1 MVGINMEDV
10 IGVLQTC
17 KWYLVALGILL
28 VIAVAVAVG
37 AHWIGKPLRGLV
49 RGNAVLGAILSIV
62 VVVNLIV
69 LIPMST
75 LIGMAFSERATV
87 SEGTT
92 EEAKQLSERIAEEGF
107 ALLKNDDG
115 LLPLDGV
122 DSINLFGWASENPS
136 YAGGGSG
143 GINDLYEKVSIQQS
157 LEDAGFRV
165 NQDLADFYAEYSDRP
180 EMSINKQSWSLPEP
194 PIDSYPQELIDGAKA
209 FSDVAVITLSR
220 AASEGQNDLPT
231 DVSQAKFESNS
242 TAYQD
247 FEAGEHY
254 LKLSQTEEDL
264 VDMVCGNF
272 DNVIVLVNSANPMEL
287 GFLDQ
292 HEQIK
297 SAIWCPGPGHAGFSA
312 LGRIL
317 NGEVNPSGRTTDTLV
332 YDMTRTPWWN
342 SAVKTDYSNMK
353 DMTVQ
358 GMNAGVPQDFS
369 PAYLDYTEGIYVGY
383 KFYETAADEGL
394 IDYDSVVQ
402 FPFGHGLSYTTFDQS
417 MSDITEDGDGLSFEV
432 TVTNTGD
439 VAGKDVVEVYYNP
452 PYTNGGIEKAA
463 ANLLDERKTDL
474 LEPGESQTINLTFT
488 PDDLASYDYED
499 AKAWVLETGDY
510 TISVNADSHTE
521 LDSRVW
527 TVADEI
533 VYDGEDTHNGDLA
546 AANNEFD
553 DANGGLPYLSRADHF
568 ANYEEATAK
577 GSDVLP
583 DDLRAQYHINE
594 NFDYTTY
601 LDPEAQMPTTGAR
614 NGVQL
619 ADLRGVDIDDP
630 QWDELLD
637 EMSVRDMVD
646 LTSLAGYQ
654 TPAVESIGKVQVID
668 ADGPAAINNNF
679 TGDGSIGF
687 GVATLIAMTWN
698 PDLVHDY
705 GEMMGRMCREMNIA
719 GWYAPGVNIHRS
731 PFGGRNYEFYSED
744 GTLSGI
750 MATAAIQGCQ
760 SQGVY
765 AFIKHFA
772 LYDGN
777 SKMVSVWSNEQA
789 VREIYLKPFEMGVK
803 DGGAQA
809 LMVSWNYI
817 GIKWAGEWSNLL
829 QTVLRDE
836 WGFKGM
842 AISDYFRDN
851 GHGFMNADAALA
863 NGVDAMLST
872 YGSGPNVP
880 QDTSDASTVQ
890 YLREASRHI
899 LYTVVN
905 SWVYENGAPQTGL
918 EPWKMAVIGI
928 DAVIGL
934 LLIGAEAL
942 MVRGYLR
949 RRRG

>member
-17 KWYLVALGILL
+17 KWYLVALGVLL

-107 ALLKNDDG
+107 VLLKNDDG

-209 FSDVAVITLSR
+209 FSDVAVVTFSR

-247 FEAGEHY
+247 FETGEHY

-287 GFLDQ
+287 GFLDRY
-292 HEQIK
+292 EQIK

-332 YDMTRTPWWN
+332 YDMTQTPWWN

-417 MSDITEDGDGLSFEV
+417 MSDITENGDELSFEV

-452 PYTNGGIEKAA
+452 PYTNGGIEKAT

-499 AKAWVLETGDY
+499 AKAWVLE
-510 TISVNADSHTE
+510 AE

-533 VYDGEDTHNGDLA
+533 VYDGEDTHNGDLVA
-546 AANNEFD
+546 ATNEFD

-619 ADLRGVDIDDP
+619 ADLRGVDVDDP

-637 EMSVRDMVD
+637 EMSVRDLVD

>member
-28 VIAVAVAVG
+28 VISVAVAVG

-49 RGNAVLGAILSIV
+49 RGNALLGAILSIV

-87 SEGTT
+87 SKGTT
-92 EEAKQLSERIAEEGF
+92 EEAEQLSERIAEEGF
-107 ALLKNDDG
+107 VLLKNDDG

-157 LEDAGFRV
+157 LEDAGFQV

-194 PIDSYPQELIDGAKA
+194 PVDSYPQELIDGARD
-209 FSDVAVITLSR
+209 FSDVAIITFSR

-242 TAYQD
+242 TEYQD

-332 YDMTRTPWWN
+332 YDMTQTPWWN

-358 GMNAGVPQDFS
+358 GMNVGVPQDFS

-417 MSDITEDGDGLSFEV
+417 MGDIAENGDELSFEV

-439 VAGKDVVEVYYNP
+439 AAGKDVVEVYYNP
-452 PYTNGGIEKAA
+452 PYTNGGIEKAT
-463 ANLLDERKTDL
+463 ANLLDEQKTDL
-474 LEPGESQTINLTFT
+474 LEPGESQTIDFTFT

-499 AKAWVLETGDY
+499 AKAWVLEAGDY
-510 TISVNADSHTE
+510 TISINADSHTE

-527 TVADEI
+527 TVDDDI
-533 VYDGEDTHNGDLA
+533 VYNGENTHNGDLVA
-546 AANNEFD
+546 AVNEFD
-553 DANGGLPYLSRADHF
+553 DANGDLPYLSRADHF
-568 ANYEEATAK
+568 ANYEEAAAK

-601 LDPEAQMPTTGAR
+601 LDPDAQMPTTGAR
-614 NGVQL
+614 N
-619 ADLRGVDIDDP
+619 
-630 QWDELLD
+630 
-637 EMSVRDMVD
+637 
-646 LTSLAGYQ
+646 
-654 TPAVESIGKVQVID
+654 
-668 ADGPAAINNNF
+668 
-679 TGDGSIGF
+679 
-687 GVATLIAMTWN
+687 
-698 PDLVHDY
+698 
-705 GEMMGRMCREMNIA
+705 
-719 GWYAPGVNIHRS
+719 
-731 PFGGRNYEFYSED
+731 
-744 GTLSGI
+744 
-750 MATAAIQGCQ
+750 
-760 SQGVY
+760 
-765 AFIKHFA
+765 
-772 LYDGN
+772 
-777 SKMVSVWSNEQA
+777 
-789 VREIYLKPFEMGVK
+789 
-803 DGGAQA
+803 
-809 LMVSWNYI
+809 
-817 GIKWAGEWSNLL
+817 
-829 QTVLRDE
+829 
-836 WGFKGM
+836 
-842 AISDYFRDN
+842 
-851 GHGFMNADAALA
+851 
-863 NGVDAMLST
+863 
-872 YGSGPNVP
+872 
-880 QDTSDASTVQ
+880 
-890 YLREASRHI
+890 
-899 LYTVVN
+899 
-905 SWVYENGAPQTGL
+905 
-918 EPWKMAVIGI
+918 
-928 DAVIGL
+928 
-934 LLIGAEAL
+934 
-942 MVRGYLR
+942 
-949 RRRG
+949 

>member
-1 MVGINMEDV
+1 M
-10 IGVLQTC
+10 
-17 KWYLVALGILL
+17 
-28 VIAVAVAVG
+28 
-37 AHWIGKPLRGLV
+37 
-49 RGNAVLGAILSIV
+49 
-62 VVVNLIV
+62 
-69 LIPMST
+69 
-75 LIGMAFSERATV
+75 
-87 SEGTT
+87 
-92 EEAKQLSERIAEEGF
+92 
-107 ALLKNDDG
+107 
-115 LLPLDGV
+115 
-122 DSINLFGWASENPS
+122 
-136 YAGGGSG
+136 
-143 GINDLYEKVSIQQS
+143 
-157 LEDAGFRV
+157 
-165 NQDLADFYAEYSDRP
+165 
-180 EMSINKQSWSLPEP
+180 
-194 PIDSYPQELIDGAKA
+194 
-209 FSDVAVITLSR
+209 
-220 AASEGQNDLPT
+220 
-231 DVSQAKFESNS
+231 
-242 TAYQD
+242 
-247 FEAGEHY
+247 
-254 LKLSQTEEDL
+254 
-264 VDMVCGNF
+264 
-272 DNVIVLVNSANPMEL
+272 
-287 GFLDQ
+287 
-292 HEQIK
+292 
-297 SAIWCPGPGHAGFSA
+297 
-312 LGRIL
+312 
-317 NGEVNPSGRTTDTLV
+317 
-332 YDMTRTPWWN
+332 
-342 SAVKTDYSNMK
+342 
-353 DMTVQ
+353 
-358 GMNAGVPQDFS
+358 
-369 PAYLDYTEGIYVGY
+369 
-383 KFYETAADEGL
+383 
-394 IDYDSVVQ
+394 
-402 FPFGHGLSYTTFDQS
+402 
-417 MSDITEDGDGLSFEV
+417 
-432 TVTNTGD
+432 
-439 VAGKDVVEVYYNP
+439 
-452 PYTNGGIEKAA
+452 
-463 ANLLDERKTDL
+463 
-474 LEPGESQTINLTFT
+474 
-488 PDDLASYDYED
+488 
-499 AKAWVLETGDY
+499 
-510 TISVNADSHTE
+510 
-521 LDSRVW
+521 
-527 TVADEI
+527 
-533 VYDGEDTHNGDLA
+533 
-546 AANNEFD
+546 
-553 DANGGLPYLSRADHF
+553 
-568 ANYEEATAK
+568 
-577 GSDVLP
+577 
-583 DDLRAQYHINE
+583 
-594 NFDYTTY
+594 
-601 LDPEAQMPTTGAR
+601 
-614 NGVQL
+614 QL
-619 ADLRGVDIDDP
+619 ADLRGVDVDDP

-637 EMSVRDMVD
+637 EMSVRDLVD

>member
-1 MVGINMEDV
+1 
-10 IGVLQTC
+10 
-17 KWYLVALGILL
+17 
-28 VIAVAVAVG
+28 
-37 AHWIGKPLRGLV
+37 
-49 RGNAVLGAILSIV
+49 
-62 VVVNLIV
+62 
-69 LIPMST
+69 
-75 LIGMAFSERATV
+75 
-87 SEGTT
+87 
-92 EEAKQLSERIAEEGF
+92 
-107 ALLKNDDG
+107 
-115 LLPLDGV
+115 
-122 DSINLFGWASENPS
+122 
-136 YAGGGSG
+136 
-143 GINDLYEKVSIQQS
+143 
-157 LEDAGFRV
+157 
-165 NQDLADFYAEYSDRP
+165 
-180 EMSINKQSWSLPEP
+180 
-194 PIDSYPQELIDGAKA
+194 
-209 FSDVAVITLSR
+209 
-220 AASEGQNDLPT
+220 
-231 DVSQAKFESNS
+231 
-242 TAYQD
+242 
-247 FEAGEHY
+247 
-254 LKLSQTEEDL
+254 
-264 VDMVCGNF
+264 MVCGNF

-287 GFLDQ
+287 GFLDRY
-292 HEQIK
+292 EQIK

-332 YDMTRTPWWN
+332 YDMTQTPWWN

-417 MSDITEDGDGLSFEV
+417 MGDIAENGDELSFEV

-439 VAGKDVVEVYYNP
+439 AAGKDVVEVYYNP
-452 PYTNGGIEKAA
+452 PYTNGGIEKAT
-463 ANLLDERKTDL
+463 ANLLDEQKTDL
-474 LEPGESQTINLTFT
+474 LEPGESQTIDFTFT

-499 AKAWVLETGDY
+499 AKAWVLEAGDY
-510 TISVNADSHTE
+510 TISINADSHTE

-527 TVADEI
+527 TVDDDI
-533 VYDGEDTHNGDLA
+533 VYNGENTHNGDLVA
-546 AANNEFD
+546 AVNEFD
-553 DANGGLPYLSRADHF
+553 DANGDLPYLSRADHF
-568 ANYEEATAK
+568 ANYEEAAAK
-577 GSDVLP
+577 GSDVLS

-614 NGVQL
+614 NSVQL

-637 EMSVRDMVD
+637 EMSVDDMVQ

-654 TPAVESIGKVQVID
+654 TPAVESIGKVQVTD

-772 LYDGN
+772 LYDVN
-777 SKMVSVWSNEQA
+777 SKMVCVWSNEQA
-789 VREIYLKPFEMGVK
+789 IREIYLKPFEMGVK

-817 GIKWAGEWSNLL
+817 GVKWAGEWSNLL

-842 AISDYFRDN
+842 TISDYFRDN

-905 SWVYENGAPQTGL
+905 SWVYENGTPNTGL
-918 EPWKMAVIGI
+918 EPWKMAVIGV

>member
-28 VIAVAVAVG
+28 VISVAVAVG

-49 RGNAVLGAILSIV
+49 RGNALLGAILSIV

-87 SEGTT
+87 SKGTT
-92 EEAKQLSERIAEEGF
+92 EEAEQLSERIAEEGF
-107 ALLKNDDG
+107 VLLKNDDG

-209 FSDVAVITLSR
+209 FSDVAVVTFSR

-247 FEAGEHY
+247 FETGEHY

-332 YDMTRTPWWN
+332 YDMTQTPWWN

-358 GMNAGVPQDFS
+358 GMNVGVPQDFS

-417 MSDITEDGDGLSFEV
+417 MGDIAENGDELSFEV

-439 VAGKDVVEVYYNP
+439 AAGKDVVEVYYNP
-452 PYTNGGIEKAA
+452 PYTNGGIEKAT
-463 ANLLDERKTDL
+463 ANLLDEQKTDL
-474 LEPGESQTINLTFT
+474 LEPGESQTIDFTFT
-488 PDDLASYDYED
+488 P
-499 AKAWVLETGDY
+499 
-510 TISVNADSHTE
+510 
-521 LDSRVW
+521 RR
-527 TVADEI
+527 
-533 VYDGEDTHNGDLA
+533 
-546 AANNEFD
+546 
-553 DANGGLPYLSRADHF
+553 P
-568 ANYEEATAK
+568 
-577 GSDVLP
+577 
-583 DDLRAQYHINE
+583 
-594 NFDYTTY
+594 
-601 LDPEAQMPTTGAR
+601 
-614 NGVQL
+614 
-619 ADLRGVDIDDP
+619 
-630 QWDELLD
+630 
-637 EMSVRDMVD
+637 
-646 LTSLAGYQ
+646 
-654 TPAVESIGKVQVID
+654 
-668 ADGPAAINNNF
+668 
-679 TGDGSIGF
+679 
-687 GVATLIAMTWN
+687 
-698 PDLVHDY
+698 
-705 GEMMGRMCREMNIA
+705 
-719 GWYAPGVNIHRS
+719 
-731 PFGGRNYEFYSED
+731 
-744 GTLSGI
+744 
-750 MATAAIQGCQ
+750 
-760 SQGVY
+760 
-765 AFIKHFA
+765 
-772 LYDGN
+772 
-777 SKMVSVWSNEQA
+777 
-789 VREIYLKPFEMGVK
+789 
-803 DGGAQA
+803 
-809 LMVSWNYI
+809 
-817 GIKWAGEWSNLL
+817 
-829 QTVLRDE
+829 
-836 WGFKGM
+836 
-842 AISDYFRDN
+842 
-851 GHGFMNADAALA
+851 
-863 NGVDAMLST
+863 
-872 YGSGPNVP
+872 
-880 QDTSDASTVQ
+880 
-890 YLREASRHI
+890 
-899 LYTVVN
+899 
-905 SWVYENGAPQTGL
+905 
-918 EPWKMAVIGI
+918 
-928 DAVIGL
+928 GL
-934 LLIGAEAL
+934 L
-942 MVRGYLR
+942 
-949 RRRG
+949 

>member
-28 VIAVAVAVG
+28 VISVAVAVG

-49 RGNAVLGAILSIV
+49 RGNALLGAILSIV

-87 SEGTT
+87 SKGTT
-92 EEAKQLSERIAEEGF
+92 EEAEQLSERIAEEGF
-107 ALLKNDDG
+107 VLLKNDDG

-209 FSDVAVITLSR
+209 FSDVAVVTFSR

-247 FEAGEHY
+247 FETGEHY

-287 GFLDQ
+287 GFLDRY
-292 HEQIK
+292 EQIK

-332 YDMTRTPWWN
+332 YDMTQTPWWN

-417 MSDITEDGDGLSFEV
+417 MGDIAENGDELSFEV

-439 VAGKDVVEVYYNP
+439 AAGKDVVEVYYNP
-452 PYTNGGIEKAA
+452 PYTNGGIEKAT
-463 ANLLDERKTDL
+463 ANLLDEQKTDL
-474 LEPGESQTINLTFT
+474 LEPGESQTIDFTFT

-499 AKAWVLETGDY
+499 AKAWVLEAGDY
-510 TISVNADSHTE
+510 TISINADSHTE

-527 TVADEI
+527 TVDDDI
-533 VYDGEDTHNGDLA
+533 VYNGENTHNGD
-546 AANNEFD
+546 
-553 DANGGLPYLSRADHF
+553 LPYLSRADHF
-568 ANYEEATAK
+568 ANYEEAAAK
-577 GSDVLP
+577 GSDVLS
-583 DDLRAQYHINE
+583 DALRAQYHINE

-614 NGVQL
+614 NSVQL

-637 EMSVRDMVD
+637 EMSVDDMVQ

-654 TPAVESIGKVQVID
+654 TPAVESIGKVQVTD

-777 SKMVSVWSNEQA
+777 SKMVCVWSNEQA
-789 VREIYLKPFEMGVK
+789 IREIYLKPFEMGVK

-817 GIKWAGEWSNLL
+817 GVKWAGEWSNLL

-842 AISDYFRDN
+842 TISDYFRDN

-905 SWVYENGAPQTGL
+905 SWVYENGTPNTGL
-918 EPWKMAVIGI
+918 EPWKMAVIGV

>member
-17 KWYLVALGILL
+17 KWYLVALGVLL

-107 ALLKNDDG
+107 VLLKNDDG

-209 FSDVAVITLSR
+209 FSDVAVVTFSR

-247 FEAGEHY
+247 FETGEHY

-287 GFLDQ
+287 GFLDRY
-292 HEQIK
+292 EQIK

-332 YDMTRTPWWN
+332 YDMTQTPWWN

-402 FPFGHGLSYTTFDQS
+402 FPFGHGLSYTTFQS
-417 MSDITEDGDGLSFEV
+417 MSDITENGDELSFEV

-452 PYTNGGIEKAA
+452 PYTNGGIEKAT

-499 AKAWVLETGDY
+499 AKAWVLEAGDY
-510 TISVNADSHTE
+510 TISINADSHTE

-533 VYDGEDTHNGDLA
+533 VYDGEDTHNGDLVA
-546 AANNEFD
+546 ATNEFD

-619 ADLRGVDIDDP
+619 ADLRGVDVDDP

-637 EMSVRDMVD
+637 EMSVRDLVD

>member
-17 KWYLVALGILL
+17 KWYLVALGVLL

-107 ALLKNDDG
+107 VLLKNDDG

-417 MSDITEDGDGLSFEV
+417 MSDITENGDELSFEV

-452 PYTNGGIEKAA
+452 PYTNGGIEKAT

-488 PDDLASYDYED
+488 PDDLASYYYED
-499 AKAWVLETGDY
+499 AKAWVLEAGDY
-510 TISVNADSHTE
+510 TISINADSHTE

-533 VYDGEDTHNGDLA
+533 
-546 AANNEFD
+546 
-553 DANGGLPYLSRADHF
+553 DH
-568 ANYEEATAK
+568 
-577 GSDVLP
+577 
-583 DDLRAQYHINE
+583 R
-594 NFDYTTY
+594 
-601 LDPEAQMPTTGAR
+601 
-614 NGVQL
+614 
-619 ADLRGVDIDDP
+619 
-630 QWDELLD
+630 
-637 EMSVRDMVD
+637 SVRQMDVYEG
-646 LTSLAGYQ
+646 TRRFCIGLAKK
-654 TPAVESIGKVQVID
+654 AV
-668 ADGPAAINNNF
+668 
-679 TGDGSIGF
+679 
-687 GVATLIAMTWN
+687 
-698 PDLVHDY
+698 
-705 GEMMGRMCREMNIA
+705 
-719 GWYAPGVNIHRS
+719 
-731 PFGGRNYEFYSED
+731 
-744 GTLSGI
+744 
-750 MATAAIQGCQ
+750 
-760 SQGVY
+760 
-765 AFIKHFA
+765 
-772 LYDGN
+772 
-777 SKMVSVWSNEQA
+777 
-789 VREIYLKPFEMGVK
+789 
-803 DGGAQA
+803 
-809 LMVSWNYI
+809 
-817 GIKWAGEWSNLL
+817 
-829 QTVLRDE
+829 
-836 WGFKGM
+836 
-842 AISDYFRDN
+842 
-851 GHGFMNADAALA
+851 LA
-863 NGVDAMLST
+863 NAC
-872 YGSGPNVP
+872 
-880 QDTSDASTVQ
+880 ASVADIATWSW
-890 YLREASRHI
+890 SRK
-899 LYTVVN
+899 T
-905 SWVYENGAPQTGL
+905 
-918 EPWKMAVIGI
+918 
-928 DAVIGL
+928 
-934 LLIGAEAL
+934 
-942 MVRGYLR
+942 
-949 RRRG
+949 

>member
-28 VIAVAVAVG
+28 VISVAVAVG

-49 RGNAVLGAILSIV
+49 RGNALLGAILSIV

-87 SEGTT
+87 SKGTT
-92 EEAKQLSERIAEEGF
+92 EEAEQLSERIAEEGF
-107 ALLKNDDG
+107 VLLKNDDG

-209 FSDVAVITLSR
+209 FSDVAVVTFSR

-247 FEAGEHY
+247 FETGEHY

-332 YDMTRTPWWN
+332 YDMTQTPWWN

-417 MSDITEDGDGLSFEV
+417 MGDIAENGDELSFEV

-439 VAGKDVVEVYYNP
+439 AAGKDVVEVYYNP
-452 PYTNGGIEKAA
+452 PYTNGGIEKAT
-463 ANLLDERKTDL
+463 ANLLDEQKTDL
-474 LEPGESQTINLTFT
+474 LEPGESQTIDFTFT

-499 AKAWVLETGDY
+499 AKAWVLEAGDY
-510 TISVNADSHTE
+510 TISINADSHTE

-619 ADLRGVDIDDP
+619 AR
-630 QWDELLD
+630 
-637 EMSVRDMVD
+637 
-646 LTSLAGYQ
+646 
-654 TPAVESIGKVQVID
+654 PA
-668 ADGPAAINNNF
+668 
-679 TGDGSIGF
+679 
-687 GVATLIAMTWN
+687 
-698 PDLVHDY
+698 
-705 GEMMGRMCREMNIA
+705 
-719 GWYAPGVNIHRS
+719 
-731 PFGGRNYEFYSED
+731 
-744 GTLSGI
+744 
-750 MATAAIQGCQ
+750 
-760 SQGVY
+760 
-765 AFIKHFA
+765 
-772 LYDGN
+772 
-777 SKMVSVWSNEQA
+777 
-789 VREIYLKPFEMGVK
+789 
-803 DGGAQA
+803 
-809 LMVSWNYI
+809 
-817 GIKWAGEWSNLL
+817 
-829 QTVLRDE
+829 
-836 WGFKGM
+836 
-842 AISDYFRDN
+842 
-851 GHGFMNADAALA
+851 
-863 NGVDAMLST
+863 
-872 YGSGPNVP
+872 
-880 QDTSDASTVQ
+880 
-890 YLREASRHI
+890 
-899 LYTVVN
+899 
-905 SWVYENGAPQTGL
+905 
-918 EPWKMAVIGI
+918 
-928 DAVIGL
+928 
-934 LLIGAEAL
+934 
-942 MVRGYLR
+942 
-949 RRRG
+949 RRGHR